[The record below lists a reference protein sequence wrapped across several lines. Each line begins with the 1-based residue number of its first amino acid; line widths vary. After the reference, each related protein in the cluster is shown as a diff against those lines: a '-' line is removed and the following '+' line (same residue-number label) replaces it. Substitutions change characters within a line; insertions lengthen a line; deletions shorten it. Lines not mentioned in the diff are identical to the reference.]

1 MCPHNTGNSRSAP
14 PPPPSPPAAEAARP
28 PPHAAQFMPYTQQ
41 VLAATKQNE
50 WSTGLCSCSENFSS
64 CKESYLHILFAS
76 LLAAALASHLAKMPR
91 SSTEEPQ
98 VLHLV
103 NLILRFFIP
112 IFVMS
117 TIIDKHVV
125 PDLEFDSDVAGCV
138 RASLVYLLLAHVGC
152 SCLYTCMYRRKLRI
166 MYGLKEE
173 PCGDYLV
180 HCCCHFCD
188 ISQEYRE
195 LQNHGFDPS
204 VAGWLANVDRLNRG
218 GAGAS
223 PMTPPTVTTPMAC

>member
-14 PPPPSPPAAEAARP
+14 PPPPSAAEAARP

-41 VLAATKQNE
+41 
-50 WSTGLCSCSENFSS
+50 
-64 CKESYLHILFAS
+64 AS
-76 LLAAALASHLAKMPR
+76 LLAAALASRLAKMPR

-103 NLILRFFIP
+103 NSILRFLVLV
-112 IFVMS
+112 FVTS

-125 PDLEFDSDVAGCV
+125 PDREFGSGVAGCV
-138 RASLVYLLLAHVGC
+138 RAGLVYLLLAHVGC
-152 SCLYTCMYRRKLRI
+152 SCLYTCTYRRKLRI

-180 HCCCHFCD
+180 HCCCHFCA
-188 ISQEYRE
+188 ISQGYRE

-204 VAGWLANVDRLNRG
+204 VGWLANADRLNRG
-218 GAGAS
+218 GARAS
-223 PMTPPTVTTPMAC
+223 PMAPPTVATAMAR